1 MADLY
6 LIGDTIRFT
15 ASIVDL
21 DEEVT
26 DPEVVT
32 ISVFTQS
39 GEELL
44 DNVAATKDSTGVYH
58 YDWKITGVT
67 DKSNLIVVWDWSGN
81 QKKRMNFKVIPEV

>member
-21 DEEVT
+21 EEEVT

-32 ISVFTQS
+32 ISVFTES
-39 GEELL
+39 GEE
-44 DNVAATKDSTGVYH
+44 
-58 YDWKITGVT
+58 
-67 DKSNLIVVWDWSGN
+67 
-81 QKKRMNFKVIPEV
+81 